1 MNLVKGVYSYIILAI
16 VILIIMCDKDLK
28 GQTLSF
34 EMVQDH
40 EISFVFNSIEK
51 YQNGLLAM
59 NAFTLR
65 IIAEDVNWD
74 LYVGAETL
82 DPGLWDV
89 IAVYGTVGQE
99 PGIEL
104 LEARFRNSASTSL
117 VEGFFELTDITTPT
131 YIIGSPGLDVPVAC
145 PGQGTN
151 TPGSYLTE
159 PQCFQFN
166 VDLRI
171 VPGFEYRP
179 GLYRLLLNFVISEDL

>member
-1 MNLVKGVYSYIILAI
+1 MKHVKEVIKRIIPAI
-16 VILIIMCDKDLK
+16 AVCVIMLNQDLK
-28 GQTLSF
+28 GQALSF

-40 EISFVFNSIEK
+40 EVTFVFNTIEK
-51 YQNGLLAM
+51 YQNGLVAM
-59 NAFTLR
+59 NAITLR

-89 IAVYGTVGQE
+89 IGVYGTVGQE

-131 YIIGSPGLDVPVAC
+131 YIIGSPGIDVPVAC

-151 TPGSYLTE
+151 TPGSYLSE
-159 PQCFQFN
+159 PQCYQFN

-171 VPGFEYRP
+171 VPGFDYRP